1 MALFCLLSIEEV
13 SLVYKS
19 FFVMLGLACAVPIK
33 HLIRH
38 AKHLVG
44 LFVTSFVLMSK
55 SEYPPTV
62 NLGGY

>member
-1 MALFCLLSIEEV
+1 M
-13 SLVYKS
+13 YKS
-19 FFVMLGLACAVPIK
+19 FFVMLGLACVVPIE